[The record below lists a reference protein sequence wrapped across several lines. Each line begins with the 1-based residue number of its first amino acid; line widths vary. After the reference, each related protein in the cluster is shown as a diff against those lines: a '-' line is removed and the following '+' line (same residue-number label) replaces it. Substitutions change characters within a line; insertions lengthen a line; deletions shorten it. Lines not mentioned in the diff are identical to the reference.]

1 MAEMTN
7 RDSAWNVALLLTYK
21 QDEGAKPERVAEMAD
36 VSERMARQCLLVM
49 SRQGWLERRALPD
62 GQVQYIAPPEAEWS
76 TD

>member
-21 QDEGAKPERVAEMAD
+21 QDEAAKPERVASMAD

-49 SRQGWLERRALPD
+49 SHNGWLDRRALPD

-76 TD
+76 AD